1 MMKPEE
7 IRITVIVDNTPLSD
21 FSSEHGFS
29 LWIEAGG
36 STLLFDTGRSTA
48 FAANLL
54 KLEIE
59 LSRAD
64 MLVLSH
70 GHYDHTGG
78 VAQVLREVPAMKVCM
93 HPGALTQR
101 WSIREGVAK
110 PTDMPNEGKE
120 AIRALNPS
128 QILNATAPMEILPGI
143 RVTGPVPRVSEFED
157 PGGPFFLD
165 TKGAVPDPIE
175 DDLSLW
181 IETTEGLVIIAGCCH
196 SGLVNTIN
204 HIRAVSGEERIA
216 SVVGGLHLSSANEE
230 RLEKRFWRWE
240 NSRLEESTPATAQE
254 TKRQNCSVTG
264 LTARYQ
270 LRRQGFGSPLKEA
283 SLQHHEFRRPYPR
296 HALSWPGVFPAGLFS
311 EPPAQKSQGQKN
323 QV

>member
-7 IRITVIVDNTPLSD
+7 IRITVIVDNTTLSE

-230 RLEKRFWRWE
+230 RLEKTVLALGKFPIGRIHTSHCTGNKATELF
-240 NSRLEESTPATAQE
+240 SHRLDCPVSATA
-254 TKRQNCSVTG
+254 
-264 LTARYQ
+264 
-270 LRRQGFGSPLKEA
+270 
-283 SLQHHEFRRPYPR
+283 
-296 HALSWPGVFPAGLFS
+296 AGLRFT
-311 EPPAQKSQGQKN
+311 P
-323 QV
+323 

>member
-48 FAANLL
+48 FSANLH

-128 QILNATAPMEILPGI
+128 QILNATGPMEILPGI

-230 RLEKRFWRWE
+230 RLEKTALALAKFPIGRIHTSHCTGNKATELF
-240 NSRLEESTPATAQE
+240 SHRLECPVSATA
-254 TKRQNCSVTG
+254 
-264 LTARYQ
+264 
-270 LRRQGFGSPLKEA
+270 
-283 SLQHHEFRRPYPR
+283 
-296 HALSWPGVFPAGLFS
+296 AGLRFT
-311 EPPAQKSQGQKN
+311 P
-323 QV
+323 